1 MDRCRWL
8 QGFLLAEVIVIYV
21 HKTGEI
27 VCYDKE
33 TLCRSDFYIIIIII
47 LYYY

>member
-27 VCYDKE
+27 VCHDKE
-33 TLCRSDFYIIIIII
+33 TLRHSDYYIIT
-47 LYYY
+47 LYYYYIP

>member
-8 QGFLLAEVIVIYV
+8 QGFLLVEVIVIYV

-27 VCYDKE
+27 VCHDKE
-33 TLCRSDFYIIIIII
+33 TLRRSD
-47 LYYY
+47 YYYHYHYYY